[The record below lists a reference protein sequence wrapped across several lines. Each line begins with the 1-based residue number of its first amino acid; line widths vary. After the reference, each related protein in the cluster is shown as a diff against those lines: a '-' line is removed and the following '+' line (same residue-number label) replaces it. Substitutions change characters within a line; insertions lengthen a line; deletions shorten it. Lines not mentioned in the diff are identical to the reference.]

1 MADFDV
7 IIRGGTIVDGTG
19 SEPFKGDI
27 GVKDGV
33 ITALGH
39 VSGSADQEID
49 ADGRVVTPGFI
60 DIHTHLDAQVGW
72 DPDMTPISWHG
83 VTTALIGN
91 CGMTFAPCKP
101 EHRELLAGM
110 METVEDI
117 PKDAI
122 LGGLSWD
129 WENYGEYLNAIE
141 KLGTAVNVA
150 GLIGHA
156 AVRYYVMGEPSFD
169 AEANESEREQMKAI
183 VDEALKAGAFGFS
196 TNRFDQHVAP
206 DGRPI
211 PGTFCP
217 PEELEE
223 IATVVGSHG
232 GLMQAVGANF
242 DVLGKLA
249 ANSRVLFSY
258 GTGSHEG
265 AGAASAEALD
275 KLAEGR
281 DVTAISH
288 VRGSGFIF
296 GLSATLP
303 MRRGTWGQLS
313 EMTLEERVAAIR
325 DDDFA
330 AQLVEVAKAPPGVK
344 IPMDQAFFMGHG
356 EVPDYT
362 VDQSLAQMADAA
374 DEHWSETF
382 IRLNRETNGRALF
395 THRMFSPSFKEQS
408 ALFKSEHIYPGLGDA
423 GAHVSLIM
431 DAGWSSFML
440 SYWHRETGRFTL
452 PEVIHKM
459 TAGPARVVGLKDRGI
474 LAEGMRADINVIDL
488 DEVSELQPEMVN
500 DFPGGAPRFIQRAK
514 GYDAVL
520 VNGVISLRNDEPT
533 GQRAGRV
540 LRFEG
545 AA

>member
-1 MADFDV
+1 MSDFDV
-7 IIRGGTIVDGTG
+7 IIRGGTIVDGMG
-19 SEPFKGDI
+19 SEPFAGDV
-27 GVKDGV
+27 GVKDGR
-33 ITALGH
+33 ITALGL
-39 VSGSADQEID
+39 VDGSADQVID
-49 ADGRVVTPGFI
+49 AAGRIVTPGFV

-83 VTTALIGN
+83 ITTALIGN

-122 LGGLSWD
+122 LGGLSWE
-129 WENYGEYLNAIE
+129 WENYGEYLDALD
-141 KLGTAVNVA
+141 KLGAAVNVA

-169 AEANESEREQMKAI
+169 ADANEAERAQMKEI
-183 VDEALKAGAFGFS
+183 VDAAIKAGAFGFS

-211 PGTFCP
+211 PGTFCQ
-217 PEELEE
+217 PEELED
-223 IATVVGSHG
+223 IAGVVGAHG
-232 GLMQAVGANF
+232 GLMQAVGADF
-242 DVLGKLA
+242 EVLGKLA
-249 ANSRVLFSY
+249 GSSRVLFSY
-258 GTGSHEG
+258 GTGSQAG
-265 AGAASAEALD
+265 AGAASAKALD
-275 KLAEGR
+275 ELAEGR

-303 MRRGTWGQLS
+303 MRRGKWGQLNGMS
-313 EMTLEERVAAIR
+313 FPERVAAVR
-325 DDDFA
+325 DDSFA
-330 AQLVEVAKAPPGVK
+330 AELVAVAKAPPGVK

-356 EVPDYT
+356 DIPDYT
-362 VDQSLAQMADAA
+362 IDQSIAEMAEAA
-374 DEHWSETF
+374 GEHWSETF
-382 IRLNRETNGRALF
+382 IRLNRETEGKALF
-395 THRMFSPSFKEQS
+395 THRMFSPSFREQS
-408 ALFKSEHIYPGLGDA
+408 ALFQSEHIYPGLGDA

-440 SYWHRETGRFTL
+440 SYWHRETGRFSL

-459 TAGPARVVGLKDRGI
+459 TAGPARVIGLTDRGM
-474 LAEGMRADINVIDL
+474 LALGKRADINVINL
-488 DEVSELQPEMVN
+488 EEVSELQPEMVN

-520 VNGVISLRNDEPT
+520 VNGVVSILHDQPT
-533 GQRAGRV
+533 GQRAGKV
-540 LRFEG
+540 LRFG
-545 AA
+545 SAA